1 VISVANEILLNLD
14 KEYAAI
20 EGTMEKALEFLE
32 QYRKIDSSLFWSDSE
47 RKLTEFRAA
56 VKSGKKN
63 HELVAYLHEIETNFS
78 SILGHID
85 KIEHQA
91 QDMYNKIAKAAKDV
105 PSQKQ
110 ALEFLKKTE
119 PSDGIDMLYE
129 RAKRIEASTGVLI
142 PKLEAFNIAAPK
154 FLGRFRTLKSYADAM
169 K

>member
-1 VISVANEILLNLD
+1 MANEIVLNLD
-14 KEYAAI
+14 KEYTAL
-20 EGTMEKALEFLE
+20 EGTIDKAVSFLD
-32 QYRKIDSSLFWSDSE
+32 QYRKIDSSLFWSDSD
-47 RKLTEFRAA
+47 RKLKEFRAA

-63 HELVAYLHEIETNFS
+63 HELVEYVHEIETNFS

-105 PSQKQ
+105 PNEKETL
-110 ALEFLKKTE
+110 AFLKKTE
-119 PSDGIDMLYE
+119 PSEAIDMLYE
-129 RAKRIEASTGVLI
+129 RAKRIESSTSILM
-142 PKLEAFNIAAPK
+142 PKLEAFNAAAPK

>member
-1 VISVANEILLNLD
+1 VANEIASNLD
-14 KEYAAI
+14 KEYTAL
-20 EGTMEKALEFLE
+20 ESTMEKAVAFLD

-47 RKLTEFRAA
+47 HKLKEFRAA

-63 HELVAYLHEIETNFS
+63 HELVEYVHEIETNFS

-85 KIEHQA
+85 QIEHQA

-119 PSDGIDMLYE
+119 PSEGIDLLYE
-129 RAKRIEASTGVLI
+129 RAKRIESTTSVLM

-154 FLGRFRTLKSYADAM
+154 FLGRFRTLKNYADAM